1 MEKLIIDIYTNLYH
15 RITGASYGSDHWK
28 QNNVTTPNRDDYSQH
43 VEFNHVHH
51 FGLDI
56 LSDFGG
62 TEGPCLMQL
71 LVLGKIAKICIS
83 QIFGL
88 CNFLAKYLRNVLK
101 NCSNEICIRRG
112 SPIHI

>member
-28 QNNVTTPNRDDYSQH
+28 QNNVTTPSRDDYSQH

-62 TEGPCLMQL
+62 TSSSFLNATFGS
-71 LVLGKIAKICIS
+71 GKN
-83 QIFGL
+83 L
-88 CNFLAKYLRNVLK
+88 
-101 NCSNEICIRRG
+101 
-112 SPIHI
+112 H